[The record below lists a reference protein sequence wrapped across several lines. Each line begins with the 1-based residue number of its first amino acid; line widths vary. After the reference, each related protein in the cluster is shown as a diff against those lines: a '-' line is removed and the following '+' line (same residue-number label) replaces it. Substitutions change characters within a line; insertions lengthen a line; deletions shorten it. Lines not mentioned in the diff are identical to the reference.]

1 MTDKNNTD
9 SQTDIKPVFFDRKGR
24 EITPITV
31 RVGDKPMSF
40 DDWCRDYG
48 SCAGKVCDKA
58 GAITDEEGGQ

>member
-24 EITPITV
+24 EVTPITV

-40 DDWCRDYG
+40 SGWCRDYV

-58 GAITDEEGGQ
+58 GAI